1 MAGTADTFDLGRFS
15 GQCAHTGSA
24 IAAGE
29 AFIAALVEGA
39 DEAGRPLLRRA
50 DFSCGAWESG
60 ARPERLM
67 CFWRSTAPQA
77 GERRTM
83 LVDDETLMEM
93 VQRDESDTDP
103 RRCAFRWILALVL
116 LRRKMLRLDGI
127 MQENGAETWSFLRR
141 GAVEGE
147 TPLRIV
153 NPKIRDEEVS
163 ELSEQLGAILRADA

>member
-15 GQCAHTGSA
+15 GQCAHSGA
-24 IAAGE
+24 VIAAGD
-29 AFIAALVEGA
+29 AFIAALVEA
-39 DEAGRPLLRRA
+39 SDESGRPMLRRA
-50 DFSCGAWESG
+50 DFSVEAWQSG

-93 VQRDESDTDP
+93 VQRSEADADP
-103 RRCAFRWILALVL
+103 RRHAFRWILALVL

-127 MQENGAETWSFLRR
+127 SHEGGAETWSFLRR
-141 GAVEGE
+141 GAAEGE
-147 TPLRIV
+147 TPLRIT

>member
-15 GQCAHTGSA
+15 GQCSHTGSV
-24 IAAGE
+24 IAAGD
-29 AFIAALVEGA
+29 AFIAALVEGT
-39 DEAGRPLLRRA
+39 DESGRPVLRRA
-50 DFSCGAWESG
+50 DFSHDAWESG
-60 ARPERLM
+60 ARPDRLM

-77 GERRTM
+77 GERRPM

-93 VQRDESDTDP
+93 VQRDESHTDE
-103 RRCAFRWILALVL
+103 RRRAFRWLLALVL

-127 MQENGAETWSFLRR
+127 AQDNGAETWSFLRR

-147 TPLRIV
+147 APLRIV

>member
-15 GQCAHTGSA
+15 GQCAHTGNV
-24 IAAGE
+24 IAAGDV
-29 AFIAALVEGA
+29 FIAALVEGA
-39 DEAGRPLLRRA
+39 DETGKPMLRRA
-50 DFSCGAWESG
+50 DFSHGAWESG

-83 LVDDETLMEM
+83 LVDDETLLEM
-93 VQRDESDTDP
+93 VQRDEADADP
-103 RRCAFRWILALVL
+103 RRRAFRWILALVL
-116 LRRKMLRLDGI
+116 LRRKMLRLEGI
-127 MQENGAETWSFLRR
+127 TQEHGAETWSFLRR

-147 TPLRIV
+147 APLHIV

-163 ELSEQLGAILRADA
+163 ELSEQLGAILRADV